1 MQFEPRNDYVL
12 VQTDPKQLKT
22 KQGILLS
29 EGSQEDRQE
38 GTVLAV
44 GPGQF
49 TMNGDRIAIDL
60 KPKDRVL
67 IAQFAGQQIGDEKER
82 LFLVRQDS
90 IVCRL
95 LTKD

>member
-12 VQTDPKQLKT
+12 VQTDPKQTKT

-29 EGSQEDRQE
+29 EGSQEDSQE
-38 GTVLAV
+38 ATVLAV
-44 GPGQF
+44 GPGHF
-49 TMNGDRIAIDL
+49 TFSGDRVAIDL

-67 IAQFAGQQIGDEKER
+67 IAQFAGQAVGDDKDR

-90 IVCRL
+90 IICKL
-95 LTKD
+95 FKD